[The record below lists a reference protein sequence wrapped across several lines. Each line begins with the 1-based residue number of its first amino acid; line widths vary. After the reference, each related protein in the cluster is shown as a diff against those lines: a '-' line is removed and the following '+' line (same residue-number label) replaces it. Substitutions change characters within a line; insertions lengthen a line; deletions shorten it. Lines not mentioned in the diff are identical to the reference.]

1 MYIISRIGARFQSTT
16 SCSRHNATSTR
27 RRGVMPRCRRDLHE
41 KKNKMMLNLAHHN
54 SSISSLSSPMS
65 RINSSNFFFLPSAA
79 SSFFMK
85 KHIKIKFHG
94 EHFNLKCN
102 LSLTSSVVAKPV
114 ERCLIAFSAP
124 RFFYVCCYQKFNV
137 KFSISF
143 SFYGLMDEWEMIF
156 RFLLCASH
164 SRALRALRLAV
175 ETHTSDGRGGD
186 EVM

>member
-1 MYIISRIGARFQSTT
+1 MQRRLDDEVLCLAADETYTKKRTKWCSTWLIIILRYLLFPLP
-16 SCSRHNATSTR
+16 C
-27 RRGVMPRCRRDLHE
+27 
-41 KKNKMMLNLAHHN
+41 LAL
-54 SSISSLSSPMS
+54 ILPTFFSSPPQHH
-65 RINSSNFFFLPSAA
+65 L
-79 SSFFMK
+79 FFMK

-124 RFFYVCCYQKFNV
+124 RFFYMCCYQKFNV

-156 RFLLCASH
+156 RFLLCVFSLARAS
-164 SRALRALRLAV
+164 RVAV
-175 ETHTSDGRGGD
+175 ETHSTARDWGEMR
-186 EVM
+186 